1 MNKESFSELCEEC
14 FGKRWTTDAARAL
27 GYTSRQIHRMAS
39 GEVPIKPG
47 VAACLFVIAKQK
59 IDRLT
64 KIIDGQDVES
74 LLIGK
79 NKRGKS

>member
-1 MNKESFSELCEEC
+1 MNKEAFSELCEEC
-14 FGKRWTTDAARAL
+14 FGERWRSSAAKAL
-27 GYTSRQIHRMAS
+27 GYTSRQIYRMAS

-64 KIIDGQDVES
+64 KIVDGQDVEK
-74 LLIGK
+74 LLLRK
-79 NKRGKS
+79 KK